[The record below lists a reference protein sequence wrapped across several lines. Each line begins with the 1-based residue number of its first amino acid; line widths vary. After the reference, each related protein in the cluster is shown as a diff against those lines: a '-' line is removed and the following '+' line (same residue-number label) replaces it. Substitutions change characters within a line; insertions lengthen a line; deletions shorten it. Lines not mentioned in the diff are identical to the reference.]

1 MWICWCTYTFLFYVQ
16 ILPSFSNTLLGFYC
30 VCTLVLQLGKQ
41 STESIV
47 LILNPHLNLNVI
59 FDLFATVTVKVSSV
73 SGTEKFPVFGVN
85 KLNLLSGSRHS
96 HVKYDL

>member
-1 MWICWCTYTFLFYVQ
+1 M
-16 ILPSFSNTLLGFYC
+16 
-30 VCTLVLQLGKQ
+30 LQLGKQ

-59 FDLFATVTVKVSSV
+59 FDLLTVKVSSV

-85 KLNLLSGSRHS
+85 KLNLLSGSRPS
-96 HVKYDL
+96 HVKYDV

>member
-1 MWICWCTYTFLFYVQ
+1 M
-16 ILPSFSNTLLGFYC
+16 
-30 VCTLVLQLGKQ
+30 LQLGKQ

-59 FDLFATVTVKVSSV
+59 FHLFAAVTVKVSSV

-85 KLNLLSGSRHS
+85 KLNLLSGSRPS
-96 HVKYDL
+96 HVKYDV